1 MRGLDFS
8 VRKWYFFFLFLLNY
22 SDFFP
27 LWEKWKKK
35 TVLKKTIIIIIQ
47 NQNCNIY

>member
-22 SDFFP
+22 SDFFST
-27 LWEKWKKK
+27 LGE
-35 TVLKKTIIIIIQ
+35 VEEE
-47 NQNCNIY
+47 NCTEENYNYYYPKPKL